1 MKEKNHMIISMIAE
15 AFDRAQG
22 PFIVK
27 PLQRVG
33 VEESFLNL
41 TEYQQKPTASIIL
54 DGKRL
59 NAFLPTLGR
68 RQGGPL
74 SPLLLIVT
82 LAGLASATRQ
92 EKELRAIHSTSGTS
106 PSVSLTRVTTWTQ
119 HLGIG

>member
-41 TEYQQKPTASIIL
+41 TEYQQKPTAM
-54 DGKRL
+54 GRL
-59 NAFLPTLGR
+59 
-68 RQGGPL
+68 GG
-74 SPLLLIVT
+74 
-82 LAGLASATRQ
+82 
-92 EKELRAIHSTSGTS
+92 
-106 PSVSLTRVTTWTQ
+106 SVD
-119 HLGIG
+119 